1 MKVDRYNAIMQAAE
15 RLFAD
20 KGYARVST
28 AEIAEAAGVSKGLV
42 HHHFT
47 SKQEL
52 LRQILEA
59 VRVPMAE
66 KLRTVVRNNETA
78 HGRLRGI
85 IETVVDAAY
94 SRPQALQIIL
104 FEALS
109 TEDTKGP
116 LLALRQVNRDMYARL
131 VRDGIDKGEF
141 RCVDERV
148 GALFIGG
155 IVREAVSQ
163 ISLGQMTG
171 RRDTIADDVV
181 QLICRGID
189 S

>member
-20 KGYARVST
+20 KGYAKVST
-28 AEIAEAAGVSKGLV
+28 AEIARAAGVSKGLV

-59 VRVPMAE
+59 VRVPLAE
-66 KLRTVVRNNETA
+66 RLRAVVRHNETT
-78 HGRLRGI
+78 HGKLRGI
-85 IETVVDAAY
+85 IGAFVDEAY
-94 SRPQALQIIL
+94 SRPEALKIVM

-116 LLALRQVNRDMYARL
+116 LIALRQANRDMFARL

-155 IVREAVSQ
+155 IVREAMSQ
-163 ISLGQMTG
+163 ISLGQLTG
-171 RRDTIADDVV
+171 RHDTIADDVV